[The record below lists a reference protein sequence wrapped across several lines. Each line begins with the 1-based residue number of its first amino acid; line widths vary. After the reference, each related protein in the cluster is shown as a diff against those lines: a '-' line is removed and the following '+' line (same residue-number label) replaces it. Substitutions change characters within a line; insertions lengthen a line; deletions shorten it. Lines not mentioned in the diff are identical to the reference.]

1 MASLS
6 ELYRAHLAAWAAGDV
21 DAALSYMADDI
32 VWYPNRAMRPII
44 GKDAVRAFV
53 AKFAR
58 GMENISFTQ
67 THMIEHGNI
76 LFVEGVETYTKAGKQ
91 VNTPYAGVVEWRDGQ
106 AVNWR
111 DYFDLKTLDAQL
123 AG

>member
-6 ELYRAHLAAWAAGDV
+6 ELYRAHLQAWAAGDV
-21 DAALSYMADDI
+21 ETALSYMAEDI
-32 VWYPNRAMRPII
+32 IWYPNRAMRPIV
-44 GKDAVRAFV
+44 GKGAVREFV

-67 THMIEHGNI
+67 THMIENGNI
-76 LFVEGVETYTKAGKQ
+76 LFIEGVETYTKGGRQ

-111 DYFDLKTLDAQL
+111 DYFDLRTLDAQL

>member
-6 ELYRAHLAAWAAGDV
+6 ELYRAHLQAWAAGDV
-21 DAALSYMADDI
+21 ETALSYMAEDI
-32 VWYPNRAMRPII
+32 IWYPNRAMRPIV
-44 GKDAVRAFV
+44 GKGAVREFV

-67 THMIEHGNI
+67 THMIENGNI
-76 LFVEGVETYTKAGKQ
+76 LFIEGVETYTKGGRQ

>member
-6 ELYRAHLAAWAAGDV
+6 ELYRAHLKAWAEGDV
-21 DAALSYMADDI
+21 ETALSYMAEDI
-32 VWYPNRAMRPII
+32 IWYPNRAMRPII
-44 GKDAVRAFV
+44 GKAAVRDFV
-53 AKFAR
+53 AKFAK

-67 THMIEHGNI
+67 THMIEAGNI
-76 LFVEGVETYTKAGKQ
+76 LFIEGVETYIKAGKQ
-91 VNTPYAGVVEWRDGQ
+91 VNTAYAGVVEWRDGQ